1 MFTLVIH
8 QSVHLKCVC
17 FLCVNYNPVSVQK
30 VKGYIWMEGYRKSKH
45 CQESWVLIL
54 TSTVNGLWF
63 GNVTSGAGVSVS
75 SFLLNDVWL
84 DALRFSQFT
93 VTSLSFLGGEKGG
106 MTVGV
111 ENQLKSKCLDHK
123 VIIKTHTI
131 KLLQI
136 QDDTLYYS
144 NTKLEQ
150 QVLSV
155 FWGADDGGNH
165 YAPLLTNS
173 VSMKF

>member
-1 MFTLVIH
+1 M
-8 QSVHLKCVC
+8 
-17 FLCVNYNPVSVQK
+17 
-30 VKGYIWMEGYRKSKH
+30 R
-45 CQESWVLIL
+45 
-54 TSTVNGLWF
+54 
-63 GNVTSGAGVSVS
+63 
-75 SFLLNDVWL
+75 L
-84 DALRFSQFT
+84 DALWFSQFT
-93 VTSLSFLGGEKGG
+93 VTSLSFSGGEKEE

-111 ENQLKSKCLDHK
+111 ENQLKSKCLYHK

-155 FWGADDGGNH
+155 FWGANDGSNH
-165 YAPLLTNS
+165 YAPLLTNL
-173 VSMKF
+173 VSMQF

>member
-1 MFTLVIH
+1 MGSDPDFH
-8 QSVHLKCVC
+8 SKR
-17 FLCVNYNPVSVQK
+17 PM
-30 VKGYIWMEGYRKSKH
+30 IWERHFWGR
-45 CQESWVLIL
+45 
-54 TSTVNGLWF
+54 G
-63 GNVTSGAGVSVS
+63 SVS
-75 SFLLNDVWL
+75 SFLLKEAWL
-84 DALRFSQFT
+84 DALWFSQFT
-93 VTSLSFLGGEKGG
+93 VTFLSFSGGEKGG

-111 ENQLKSKCLDHK
+111 ENQLKSKCFYHK
-123 VIIKTHTI
+123 VIITTHTI

-144 NTKLEQ
+144 NAKLEQ

>member
-1 MFTLVIH
+1 
-8 QSVHLKCVC
+8 
-17 FLCVNYNPVSVQK
+17 
-30 VKGYIWMEGYRKSKH
+30 
-45 CQESWVLIL
+45 
-54 TSTVNGLWF
+54 
-63 GNVTSGAGVSVS
+63 
-75 SFLLNDVWL
+75 
-84 DALRFSQFT
+84 
-93 VTSLSFLGGEKGG
+93 